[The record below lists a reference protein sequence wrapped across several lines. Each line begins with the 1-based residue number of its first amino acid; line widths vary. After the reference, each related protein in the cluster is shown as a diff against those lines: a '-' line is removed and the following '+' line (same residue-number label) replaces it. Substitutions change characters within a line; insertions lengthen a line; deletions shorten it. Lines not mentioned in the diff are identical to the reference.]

1 MKKIIAKY
9 GKKSAVIVFMFF
21 LLKGILWL
29 VAIYFGFNIFSS

>member
-1 MKKIIAKY
+1 MKKLFAKY

-29 VAIYFGFNIFSS
+29 IAIYFGFNILSN